1 VSTGSHSKEQR
12 SFYLEDI
19 PLAEALVRFVS
30 DVGEAGGLVPTA
42 PERVAL
48 EEALGRVTAE
58 PVWARISSPHYHA
71 AAMDGAAIR
80 AEDTSNASERA
91 PVRLRM
97 GEQAQWVDTGMP
109 LPPGFDAVVMIENI
123 HVVEDGLI
131 EVMLPVAPWQHVRLM
146 GEDIVASELLL
157 PEGHLLKPPDLGAIA
172 QAGLTHVEVRLRP
185 RVAIIPTGTELV
197 SPGDSIKPGNIIESN
212 SLVLAGLIKEWGGV
226 ATRFSPIPDEYVQLK
241 QVIQDALT
249 DHDVVVI
256 NAGAS
261 AGRRDFTAS
270 LVADLG
276 RVIAHG
282 VAIRPGHP
290 VVLGVVDGKPVIGVP
305 GYPVSAVLTMELFVK
320 PLVYR
325 LQGMVPPQR
334 TTVEAVMTRK
344 VFSPMGED
352 EFLRVKVGKVGNE
365 LLATP
370 LQRGA
375 GVTMSL
381 VRADGLVRI
390 PRGCEGLQE
399 HQIVQVEILGSLEEI
414 ENAIVVVGS
423 HDLALDV
430 LANQL
435 HKQYPQRSLS
445 SSNVGSLG
453 GLLALKRREAH
464 LAGSHLLD
472 EDSGEYNV
480 PYVKRLLGDQ
490 EIFIVNLVYREQGLM
505 VKKGNPKGIGSLADL
520 GKQEVGFINRQRGAG
535 TRVLLDFKLKELGIA
550 PEQIKGY
557 DRVAFTHLAVAAAV
571 ASGAADAGLGI
582 LTAARALDLDF
593 IPVVRERYD
602 LVIPRAYYESPLIEP
617 LLTILQQPSF
627 KAEVEKLGGYD
638 ACHMGETIAR
648 LPMG

>member
-1 VSTGSHSKEQR
+1 VSTGAHSKEQR
-12 SFYLEDI
+12 RFYLEDI
-19 PLAEALVRFVS
+19 PLAEALARFVS
-30 DVGEAGGLVPTA
+30 DVGEAGGLGPTA
-42 PERVAL
+42 IERVPL

-157 PEGHLLKPPDLGAIA
+157 PEGHLLRPMDLGAIA
-172 QAGLTHVEVRLRP
+172 QAGITHVEVRRRP
-185 RVAIIPTGTELV
+185 RIAVIPTGTELV
-197 SPGDSIKPGNIIESN
+197 SPGGSLEPGKIIESN
-212 SLVLAGLIKEWGGV
+212 SFVLAGLVKEWGGA
-226 ATRFSPIPDEYVQLK
+226 ATRFPATPDEYVQLK
-241 QVIQDALT
+241 QVIQDALP

-276 RVIAHG
+276 KVIAHG

-290 VVLGVVDGKPVIGVP
+290 VVLGVVEGKPVIGVP

-334 TTVEAVMTRK
+334 PTVEAVMTRK

-399 HQIVQVEILGSLEEI
+399 HQTVQVELFGSLEEI
-414 ENAIVVVGS
+414 ENAIMVVGS

-430 LANQL
+430 LANHL
-435 HKQYPQRSLS
+435 HKKYPQRSLS

-571 ASGAADAGLGI
+571 ASGAVDAGLGI

-602 LVIPRAYYESPLIEP
+602 LVIPRVYYESPVLEP
-617 LLTILQQPSF
+617 LLATLQDNSF

-638 ACHMGETIAR
+638 ACHMGQVIAS